1 MLVKFLL
8 DTTISPDGKTL
19 LEVKAGDVKE
29 FDADFAAYLAKHK
42 VAVIEAAVEVPV
54 LETKVIE
61 TKVKGRK

>member
-8 DTTISPDGKTL
+8 DTTISPDGKL
-19 LEVKAGDVKE
+19 LIEIKAGDIKE
-29 FDADFAAYLAKHK
+29 FNADFAAYLVKHN